1 MAPTFIHLHNHSE
14 YSILDGAMKIDDL
27 VEAAYADK
35 MPAVALTDHG
45 NLFGAVGF
53 VKAARDKGIK
63 PILGCEVYIA
73 PGSRHDKNVG
83 ERDTPHYH
91 LVLLVQDETGYRNL
105 CRLVSKAYLEGF
117 YYRPRIDKEILAE
130 YHQGLIGLS
139 SCLKG
144 EVAYLLGRE
153 QERRAEEAA
162 AAYSDILGRDN
173 FYIELQD
180 HGLKLQQ
187 DLNPKLVRLARK
199 FALPL
204 VATNDVHYRRK
215 EDAESHDVL
224 LCIQTN
230 KKLTDQDR
238 IRFGTTEFYFK
249 SGEEMARL
257 FHEVPEAI
265 ENTSHI
271 AARCDFSFPSKSYFL
286 PRFKPPDGR
295 TLQEYFEQVAR
306 SGFRDRMAA
315 PAAKASAG
323 APVHPAAEYEQRLER
338 EIALIEQ
345 MGFEGY
351 FLIVWDM
358 VHKARSM
365 GIPVGPGRGSA
376 AGSLLAYSL
385 GITDI
390 DPIEYDLLFERFL
403 NPERISL
410 PDIDID
416 FCGRRREEVI
426 KYVTERYG
434 QENVCQI
441 ITFGTMAARAAIRDV
456 GRALEVPL
464 TEVDRIAKMI
474 PLGSDVT
481 LGRALETIPPLR
493 ELRDKNPKVA
503 QLLSIVERVKGQVRH
518 PSIHAAGLV
527 ITPKPL
533 TEFVPLY
540 QSVKGEIT
548 TQFAMQDIEAIGL
561 LKIDLLG
568 LRTLTVIQDALE
580 LIARDTGRTIDMKTL
595 SLDDPATFALF
606 QAGNTDGVFQF
617 ESLGMKELLR
627 SYKPEEFRDLIA
639 LNALYRPGPLQ
650 SGMTADFVKRKHHP
664 EQIVFEIPELEPVL
678 RETRGIIVYQEQV
691 MKIATELAG
700 FSLGEADILRKAMGK
715 KKVEMMDAQKERF
728 MTGARKKKVVSAAKA
743 SKIFNQM
750 AKFAEYGF
758 NKSHSAAYAVLA
770 YQTAYLKA
778 HFPAYFM
785 AAMLTSEAE
794 RGATAQVVKYINE
807 CQLMGIAVLPPDINE
822 SDFNFT
828 PARPPERSE
837 AGANGGAAGATRDAM
852 AGPAIRF
859 GLSAVKNVGETAAR
873 DIIRLRR
880 EQGRFQSPFDVC
892 RDTENKIGNRKVLE
906 SLIKAGA
913 FDSLGLLRSQA
924 FHLIDKM
931 IEFSHE
937 IQRAKASGQSLLF
950 GGDRLD
956 PPEISS
962 EVRTMRAWDEALT
975 LSYEKEALGF
985 YITGHPLAQYK
996 NLRRLISHTV
1006 SELDDEKDFQ
1016 SEVRLAG
1023 IIAEL
1028 KILKTKKDERMASFF
1043 LEDMS
1048 GRVEVV
1054 VFPEAFRKFSD
1065 YLHADTQVWIKGK
1078 FLGEGDSR
1086 KVHVVHVMPLAEAF
1100 QKQAKKV
1107 VIRIFVP
1114 GLEDTVLDGLRDIL
1128 EKNPGECPV
1137 FFELETPHVNRVVT
1151 QSVEVKGVA
1160 PSEALAKSIE
1170 DVLGEDSVTI
1180 EY

>member
-1 MAPTFIHLHNHSE
+1 MPHSFIHLHNHSE
-14 YSILDGAMKIDDL
+14 FSVLDGAIKIHDL
-27 VEAAYADK
+27 VEAAYEAK

-45 NLFGAVGF
+45 NIFGAVGF
-53 VKAARDKGIK
+53 VKAAEKRGIK

-73 PGSRHDKNVG
+73 PRSRHEKNPG
-83 ERDTPHYH
+83 DRETPHYH

-105 CRLVSKAYLEGF
+105 CRLLTKAYLEGF

-130 YHQGLIGLS
+130 HHEGLIGLS

-144 EVAYLLGRE
+144 EVSYLLGRE
-153 QERRAEEAA
+153 QEKKAEEAA
-162 AAYSDILGRDN
+162 RAYSDILGKNN

-180 HGLKLQQ
+180 HGLKPQQ
-187 DLNPKLVRLARK
+187 ELNPRLVQLARK
-199 FALPL
+199 LDLPL

-215 EDAESHDVL
+215 EDSESHEVL

-230 KKLTDQDR
+230 KKLSDQDR
-238 IRFGTTEFYFK
+238 IRFGTQEFYFK

-257 FHEVPEAI
+257 FHEIPEALD
-265 ENTSHI
+265 NTTHI
-271 AARCDFSFPSKSYFL
+271 AARCDFRFPSDVHFL
-286 PRFKPPDGR
+286 PQFTPPAGQTVKD
-295 TLQEYFEQVAR
+295 YFERVVR
-306 SGFRDRMAA
+306 DGFRDRLGVLA
-315 PAAKASAG
+315 PKAAKGELA
-323 APVHPAAEYEQRLER
+323 HPLEEYDKRLDR
-338 EIALIEQ
+338 EIELIER

-358 VHKARSM
+358 IHKARSM

-434 QENVCQI
+434 QANVSQV

-464 TEVDRIAKMI
+464 PEVDRIAKMI
-474 PLGSDVT
+474 PLGSDVK
-481 LGRALETIPPLR
+481 LASALESIPALR
-493 ELRDKNPKVA
+493 ELRDKNPKIA
-503 QLLSIVERVKGQVRH
+503 HLLSIVERVEGQVRH
-518 PSIHAAGLV
+518 PSIHAAGVV
-527 ITPKPL
+527 ITPQPL
-533 TEFVPLY
+533 TEYLPLY

-548 TQFAMQDIEAIGL
+548 TQFAMGDIEHIGL
-561 LKIDLLG
+561 LKMDLLG
-568 LRTLTVIQDALE
+568 LRTLTVIHDALE
-580 LIARDTGRTIDMKTL
+580 LIERDTGLKIDIDTL
-595 SLDDPATFALF
+595 PLDDAATFALF
-606 QAGNTDGVFQF
+606 KAGNTDGVFQF
-617 ESLGMKELLR
+617 ESSGMKELLR
-627 SYKPEEFRDLIA
+627 SYKPDEFRDLIA
-639 LNALYRPGPLQ
+639 LNALFRPGPLK

-678 RETRGIIVYQEQV
+678 RETRGLIVYQEQV

-700 FSLGEADILRKAMGK
+700 FTLGEADLLRKAMGK
-715 KKVEMMDAQKERF
+715 KKAEIMEAQKERF
-728 MTGARKKKVVSAAKA
+728 MVGARKKKVVSAAKA
-743 SKIFNQM
+743 AKIFAQM

-758 NKSHSAAYAVLA
+758 NKSHSAAYAALA

-778 HFPAYFM
+778 HYPAHFM
-785 AAMLTSEAE
+785 AGMLTSEAE
-794 RGATAQVVKYINE
+794 RGATSQVVKYIAE
-807 CQLMGIAVLPPDINE
+807 CQQMGIAVLPPDINE

-828 PARPPERSE
+828 PA
-837 AGANGGAAGATRDAM
+837 GTT
-852 AGPAIRF
+852 AIRF
-859 GLSAVKNVGETAAR
+859 GLAAVKNVGEIAAL

-880 EQGRFQSPFDVC
+880 EQGKFQSPFDVG
-892 RDTENKIGNRKVLE
+892 RDPENRVINKRVLE

-913 FDSLGLLRSQA
+913 FDSLGLPRSQC

-931 IEFSHE
+931 LEFAHE
-937 IQRAKASGQSLLF
+937 VQRAKAAKQTLLF
-950 GGDRLD
+950 GGDRLE
-956 PPEISS
+956 PPEIPAD
-962 EVRTMRAWDEALT
+962 VRTMRPWDQALT
-975 LSYEKEALGF
+975 LSYEKDALGF
-985 YITGHPLAQYK
+985 YISGHPLAQYK

-1006 SELDDEKDFQ
+1006 SELDENKDFG

-1023 IIAEL
+1023 IISGV
-1028 KILKTKKDERMASFF
+1028 KSLKTKKDESMAAFA

-1048 GRVEVV
+1048 GRVDVV
-1054 VFPEAFRKFSD
+1054 AFPEAFRK
-1065 YLHADTQVWIKGK
+1065 YYEYIHEDTQVWLKGK
-1078 FLGEGDSR
+1078 FIGDGENR
-1086 KVHVVHVMPLAEAF
+1086 KVQVLHIMPLAEAF
-1100 QKQAKKV
+1100 QSQAKKV

-1114 GLEDTVLDGLRDIL
+1114 GLEDTVLDSLRDIL
-1128 EKNPGECPV
+1128 DKNPGECPV
-1137 FFELETPHVNRVVT
+1137 FFELETPHVNKVVT

-1160 PSEALAKSIE
+1160 PSEAMAKAIE
-1170 DVLGEDSVTI
+1170 DVLGEDAVII